1 MSMASVLIK
10 MGFITDRGLD
20 SLLLLKDE
28 AKRRLSFNLGLT
40 SMQYESEDEKEKY
53 FTKGNIRY
61 FKTNNINNNDFS
73 LNNVMIPLK
82 NCDFNN
88 NIYINNNNKIYLEK
102 NNCISDLNVN
112 STYDRKSS
120 KFFAQK
126 KFIRN

>member
-1 MSMASVLIK
+1 MYRMNKLNNNIFPFLN
-10 MGFITDRGLD
+10 FIF
-20 SLLLLKDE
+20 
-28 AKRRLSFNLGLT
+28 LS
-40 SMQYESEDEKEKY
+40 EEEKEKY

-112 STYDRKSS
+112 STCDRKSS

-126 KFIRN
+126 KIYSKLIIIPYLRMNYIKNSKIQ

>member
-1 MSMASVLIK
+1 
-10 MGFITDRGLD
+10 
-20 SLLLLKDE
+20 
-28 AKRRLSFNLGLT
+28 
-40 SMQYESEDEKEKY
+40 
-53 FTKGNIRY
+53 
-61 FKTNNINNNDFS
+61 
-73 LNNVMIPLK
+73 MIPLK